1 MDAAAKL
8 WAEGGVKRFSAGL
21 APCLARSFPA
31 NAVGFAVYEWT
42 KATVDKAL
50 A

>member
-1 MDAAAKL
+1 M
-8 WAEGGVKRFSAGL
+8 KRFSAGL

-31 NAVGFAVYEWT
+31 NAVGFAVYEAT
-42 KATVDKAL
+42 KSSVEKML